1 MSESSTAEARGIVEI
16 SRSRFRGFEF
26 AGGGGGGEG
35 EEFHNLENID
45 REGGVVELSEGL
57 ESLDG
62 LGEEARLGLVVAGL
76 KGCAVPGLA
85 FNQAARV
92 VWSTGHTSAE
102 VFSSS
107 FAIVVILV
115 MRIEWLLRE

>member
-1 MSESSTAEARGIVEI
+1 MVEI
-16 SRSRFRGFEF
+16 SRSRPSGFESTD
-26 AGGGGGGEG
+26 GGGGGGE
-35 EEFHNLENID
+35 EEAHNLENID

-57 ESLDG
+57 NSLEG

-76 KGCAVPGLA
+76 NGCAVPGLA

-102 VFSSS
+102 AVSSS
-107 FAIVVILV
+107 FPMVF
-115 MRIEWLLRE
+115 